1 MATGFGP
8 EGLAYGGERVTTAQ
22 RGSTA
27 AVDASSDD
35 VQEAFRRGI
44 GGASAST
51 GDATPDDSAVPAPRG
66 RNEALL
72 LTLGRMPGLSNT
84 RAAYETGRAL
94 RMIIG
99 LFDRA
104 GAPESVGRQF
114 IDNLG
119 AAVMTDHLRKRPLP
133 WGAADTAE
141 MFVEMYARILGASP
155 AELDQVRRTV
165 IDYAVADQR
174 TKGSTS
180 GGLAALF
187 RRRRDAGAG

>member
-1 MATGFGP
+1 
-8 EGLAYGGERVTTAQ
+8 
-22 RGSTA
+22 
-27 AVDASSDD
+27 VDASDD

-44 GGASAST
+44 SGASAATDGGPDGST
-51 GDATPDDSAVPAPRG
+51 EPKRG
-66 RNEALL
+66 RNETLL
-72 LTLGRMPGLSNT
+72 LTLDRMPGLSNP

-119 AAVMTDHLRKRPLP
+119 AAVMTDHMRKRPLP

-141 MFVEMYARILGASP
+141 MFVEMYARILDASS
-155 AELDQVRRTV
+155 AELDKVRRAV
-165 IDYAVADQR
+165 IDYALADQQTTGR
-174 TKGSTS
+174 TS

-187 RRRRDAGAG
+187 RRRRDTAGGG